1 MCSTVYKVAS
11 MSQHHFDV
19 LILGAGV
26 SGIGMACHLKRECP
40 GKSFAIL
47 ERRQSLGGTWDLFR
61 YPGIRSDSDMF
72 TFGYNFRPW
81 TGGKILADGA
91 SIKNYVRETAREND
105 VERHIRYGLAVKTAD
120 WSGVDKCWKL
130 TVLNETTGETEHYTA
145 SFLIGC
151 TGYYNYD
158 HGYKPDFPGES
169 DFKGQIVHPQHWPED
184 LNYAGKKVVVIG
196 SGATAITLVPTMAE
210 KAAHVTML
218 QRSPTYLMPLPSTD
232 KITLGLQKVLP
243 EKVAYRLTRARNI
256 SIARLL
262 YQRSRKSPKA
272 MRRLFLSI
280 IRRQLDGKADMRHFT
295 PDYNPWDQRLC
306 VVKDGDLFEALKAGK
321 ASIVTDHI
329 ERFTETGIRLKSG
342 EQLDADIIIPAT
354 GLDIQMLGGIKLSVD
369 GQEVVMKDKVIYKNV
384 MVEGVP
390 NAAMIFGYT
399 NISWTLKVDI
409 VAEYLC
415 RLFNLMDK
423 RGYRTVVARD
433 AENSRGKET
442 ILGSLNS
449 GYIKRAADR
458 LPRQGTQ
465 GPWKS
470 SQNYLEDVKI
480 LRFDPIEDGYLEFD
494 GKRSRASEGPARGF
508 LRPLRSALFG
518 S

>member
-1 MCSTVYKVAS
+1 
-11 MSQHHFDV
+11 MSVQHFDV
-19 LILGAGV
+19 LIIGAGV

-81 TGGKILADGA
+81 TGGKVLADGA
-91 SIKNYVRETAREND
+91 SIKNYVHETAKEND
-105 VERHIRYGLAVKTAD
+105 VERNIRYSLAVKTAD
-120 WSGVDKCWKL
+120 WSSVDKCWKL
-130 TVLNETTGETEHYTA
+130 TAENEVTGKTETYTA
-145 SFLIGC
+145 SFLVGC

-158 HGYKPDFPGES
+158 QGYKPDFPGEA

-184 LNYAGKKVVVIG
+184 LDYTGKKVVVIG

-210 KAAHVTML
+210 NAGHVTML

-232 KITLGLQKVLP
+232 QVTLGLQKVLP
-243 EKVAYRLTRARNI
+243 AKLAYRITRARNI
-256 SIARLL
+256 SISRFL

-272 MRRLFLSI
+272 MRRLFLGI
-280 IRRQLDGKADMRHFT
+280 IKRQVGDQTDMRHFT
-295 PDYNPWDQRLC
+295 PNYDPWDQRLC
-306 VVKDGDLFEALKAGK
+306 VVKDGDLFQAMKAGK
-321 ASIVTDHI
+321 ASIATDHI

-342 EQLDADIIIPAT
+342 ELLDADIIIPAT
-354 GLDIQMLGGIKLSVD
+354 GLDIQMLGGIKPKVD
-369 GQEVVMKDKVIYKNV
+369 GQEVILKDKVVYKNV

-390 NAAMIFGYT
+390 NAGMIFGYT
-399 NISWTLKVDI
+399 NISWTLKADI
-409 VAEYLC
+409 ASEYMC
-415 RLFNLMDK
+415 RLINHMDQ
-423 RGYRTVVARD
+423 RGMRVAVAKD
-433 AENSRGKET
+433 TENSLGEDT
-442 ILGSLNS
+442 VLGSLDA

-458 LPRQGTQ
+458 LPRQGTH

-480 LRFDPIEDGYLEFD
+480 LRFDPIEDGYIEFD
-494 GKRSRASEGPARGF
+494 GKKTKAQGHQPRRF

-518 S
+518 A